1 MASTRPYLDTPLTRE
16 EDEEIRQR
24 FAMGM
29 IVKEHIE
36 RMVDSPD
43 VQCPEKGGTT
53 QRQDLMTI
61 FWAGQQRTPAYLLLE
76 DQQDFKKQMKAW
88 RKQAVKGVINIHSAN
103 CKTETYKGRTYYGFT
118 LQQHNPDTGEM
129 EDLSDPLSLMMFGF
143 MCSGLA
149 YWFPIKKNR
158 DRIVKYVM
166 KDIDENRFG
175 GVGN

>member
-1 MASTRPYLDTPLTRE
+1 MTDYRDAPLSRE
-16 EDEEIRQR
+16 EDREIKQH

-29 IVKEHIE
+29 FMKPEME

-43 VQCPEKGGTT
+43 PNCPEKGGTT
-53 QRQDLMTI
+53 QRQDLMSI
-61 FWAGQQRTPAYLLLE
+61 FWAGQERHPAYLLLE
-76 DQQDFKKQMKAW
+76 DQQNFKKQMKIW
-88 RKQAVKGVINIHSAN
+88 RKQAVKGCINIHSLN

-118 LQQHNPDTGEM
+118 LQQHNPATGEM
-129 EDLSDPLSLMMFGF
+129 DDLQDPLSLMLFGF
-143 MCSGLA
+143 MCSGLT
-149 YWFPIKKNR
+149 YWMTAKTNR